1 MLLST
6 DCHQLLVGDS
16 VIASAKIGIDR
27 MVMLLTDNI
36 KIQEVLL
43 FPAMKPEETETK
55 EVKEV
60 TVEAKE
66 VTVEA
71 KTEKSEK
78 VKATPKSGKGNT
90 EKEEPTK
97 TEAPTTTETKTEAPP
112 TAEPTKTEAPAAEP
126 TTTEANEQPVISVTI
141 KAVEDKPHPPP
152 KQGPQFVD

>member
-71 KTEKSEK
+71 KEVTVEAKTEKSEK

-126 TTTEANEQPVISVTI
+126 KKTEANEQPVI
-141 KAVEDKPHPPP
+141 
-152 KQGPQFVD
+152 